1 MEFRYCPNCRK
12 DTGHRRVLG
21 WGTFFIVIVTSGFWL
36 LAIPFYPKRCI
47 VCGHGNEP
55 SSISKLSN
63 YSYLPSNEKKWYKKW
78 WAIIIF
84 IIVGANL
91 LGRSANIGKKN
102 SVNEQMNEPINESK
116 RTNKQADLQTMYI
129 AESRNWTSYDNGFF
143 YDKDNIRKVNE
154 NIYELLTLIWKE
166 KGYSTIEVRIN
177 CETNELFYGTCIIF
191 DEKFTPVFTDK
202 TEKWQGGQPNGEQD
216 KKLVESVC
224 NYISSLDR

>member
-1 MEFRYCPNCRK
+1 MEFIYCPNCRK
-12 DTGHRRVLG
+12 DTGHRRALG
-21 WGTFFIVIVTSGFWL
+21 WGTFFIAILTWGFWL

-102 SVNEQMNEPINESK
+102 SVNELITEPIY
-116 RTNKQADLQTMYI
+116 RPCF
-129 AESRNWTSYDNGFF
+129 AEQRNWTSYDNGFF
-143 YDKDNIRKVNE
+143 YDEGSIRKVNE
-154 NIYELLTLIWKE
+154 NIYELLTLICKE

-177 CETNELFYGTCIIF
+177 CETKELFYGTCIIF
-191 DEKFTPVFTDK
+191 DEQFTPVFTDK

-224 NYISSLDR
+224 NNISFVKN